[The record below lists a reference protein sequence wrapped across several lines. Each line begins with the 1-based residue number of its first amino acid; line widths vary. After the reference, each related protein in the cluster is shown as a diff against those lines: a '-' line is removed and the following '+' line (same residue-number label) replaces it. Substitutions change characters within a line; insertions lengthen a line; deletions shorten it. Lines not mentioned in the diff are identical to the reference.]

1 MMKLFMLFVFFVGL
15 IDQRSVSG
23 NTLGLYNR
31 DSTRKSCSTNGE
43 CQPGEKCIVQEC
55 WPCSNLGEQCSMST
69 PNGLPC
75 CGESMFCH
83 LDFPDKMHIGGPG
96 HCRNRECT
104 DELPRDYLN
113 SICYR
118 DWGFTSC
125 KKVSALPGGCND
137 LWKETECTNS
147 TLHVRDTCKKSCD
160 PECRGDVASS
170 IPISN
175 GYLWPSNV
183 ETIFKYKSDDLTSM
197 MQNGQQMTYL
207 HIESP
212 VHMVADVK
220 VQSFSDK
227 TLRVKL
233 EHTEFFSNNNEI
245 TMMDAHRILDLISPQ
260 NGGAVHGAQAIKVAL
275 EDPIVVLVKKGQ
287 AKKIVVAKNEPDC
300 VSKVKMA
307 LVSHLMQTGPNANL
321 QVVKKQA
328 IMNPIKITSAA
339 KKIDI
344 IV

>member
-55 WPCSNLGEQCSMST
+55 WPCSNLGEPCSMST
-69 PNGLPC
+69 PTGNTC
-75 CGESMFCH
+75 CGESMFC
-83 LDFPDKMHIGGPG
+83 DTPDRRLGAPG
-96 HCRNRECT
+96 YCRNRECT
-104 DELPRDYLN
+104 DELPMDYMN
-113 SICYR
+113 SHCYR

-125 KKVSALPGGCND
+125 KKVSVLPGGCND

-147 TLHVRDTCKKSCD
+147 PLYVRDTCKKSCD
-160 PECRGDVASS
+160 PECRGDMASR

-175 GYLWPSNV
+175 GHLWSYNV
-183 ETIFKYKSDDLTSM
+183 ETIFKYKSNDLTSM
-197 MQNGQQMTYL
+197 MQNGQQMAYL

-220 VQSFSDK
+220 VQAFSDK

-233 EHTEFFSNNNEI
+233 EHIKFFSNNNEI
-245 TMMDAHRILDLISPQ
+245 TMMDAHRFLDMISPQ
-260 NGGAVHGAQAIKVAL
+260 NGRAVHGAQAIKASL
-275 EDPIVVLVKKGQ
+275 EDPIMVLVKKGQ
-287 AKKIVVAKNEPDC
+287 AKRIVVAKNEPDC

-307 LVSHLMQTGPNANL
+307 LVSHLMQTGPNESL

-328 IMNPIKITSAA
+328 IINPIEIVSAA

-344 IV
+344 NV